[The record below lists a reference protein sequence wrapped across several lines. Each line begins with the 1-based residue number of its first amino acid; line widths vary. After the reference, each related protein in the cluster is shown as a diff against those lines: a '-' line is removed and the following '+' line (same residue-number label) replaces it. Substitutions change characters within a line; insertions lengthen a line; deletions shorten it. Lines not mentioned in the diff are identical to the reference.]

1 VSFQSTPLR
10 PAINYESVA
19 PDLGLDPVVCGH
31 LARLWI
37 HGSFPLLIVNRGLH
51 AVGNLVARRVEN
63 RQSLIFIRNSRI
75 RSCTASPTLWYRAVM
90 GRSTEPDL
98 PFVP

>member
-1 VSFQSTPLR
+1 MSFQSTPLR

-63 RQSLIFIRNSRI
+63 RQSLIFIRNLTNKI
-75 RSCTASPTLWYRAVM
+75 MHCVAHPL
-90 GRSTEPDL
+90 
-98 PFVP
+98 VPCRNGPQH